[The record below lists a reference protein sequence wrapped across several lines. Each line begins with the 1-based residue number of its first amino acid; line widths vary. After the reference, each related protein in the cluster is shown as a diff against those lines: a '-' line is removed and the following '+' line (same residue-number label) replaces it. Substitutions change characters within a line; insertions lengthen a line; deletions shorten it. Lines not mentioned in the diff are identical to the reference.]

1 MQTVP
6 FLSVKVNG
14 LVVNPVV
21 STKKDI
27 FAVAEVLERG
37 TYPMFLARET
47 TFSLRVALSMNTSLV
62 IIFALYDVM

>member
-1 MQTVP
+1 VQTVP